1 MQKILIVDDDTA
13 IAELISDAL
22 QDEGFETKTCNDGA
36 QALTLIR
43 TGEPFALVI
52 LDIMMPKM
60 DGLTLC
66 RMVRDQL
73 ACPILF
79 LTAKNNTM
87 DMMLGLELGGD
98 DYLTKPF
105 VVEELIARVKAH
117 LRRERRALQPAKN
130 VLTYGEISI
139 NRENYE
145 AYRGDQ
151 KVALTTREFQIL
163 EYLMLNAGKV
173 LSREQIYNE
182 VWGSPY
188 GDIGSVT
195 VHIKNLRTKLDP
207 DSSYIKTVWGVG
219 YKFAKQGSSEG

>member
-1 MQKILIVDDDTA
+1 MQRILIVDDDSA

-22 QDEGFETKTCNDGA
+22 QDEGFDTKICHDGE
-36 QALTLIR
+36 QALALIR
-43 TGEPFALVI
+43 SGEPFALVI
-52 LDIMMPKM
+52 LDIMMPKL

-117 LRRERRALQPAKN
+117 LRRERRAMQPAKSII
-130 VLTYGEISI
+130 TYGDISI

-145 AYRGDQ
+145 AFCAGQ
-151 KVALTTREFQIL
+151 KISLTTREFQIL

-173 LSREQIYNE
+173 LSREKIYNE

-207 DSSYIKTVWGVG
+207 RSDYIKTVWGVG
-219 YKFAKQGSSEG
+219 YKFAKQGSTEA